1 MMTSC
6 VKAVVLAAAILGY
19 ASLFQKRKLPLCF
32 FPIAFVSGVSL
43 TLYGFGFFSALKV
56 GCYAILLCGV
66 LMLLVNHKHF
76 QIRALK
82 RIIADPVIL
91 FCIVS
96 CIWLFAITRGAAL
109 SHWDDGS
116 HWYRI
121 CKSMYVEGAF
131 PTTPDILYYNYVPGC
146 QLWVYFVLQ
155 FVDFSMQGCMFA
167 QGLINIACVAVLFA
181 GLRGARS
188 LTEKAFLIAIAAA
201 GAVGLCSMDIGTYAL
216 LVDLQLG
223 MTAMALLILLL
234 DQGERTDALVLA
246 GILCSFLLLIKNSA
260 VFFALTIFLWALVRY
275 RWKGKKLLGCA
286 FGLVGIPLVLRCAY
300 AVRAGIVYA
309 SGAASPQSISLE
321 RFGEMLALK
330 DAESLAV
337 FTKRFLFKLFIGDT
351 GLSMAVYVCIGLL
364 ALLIVCLHLEGRKE
378 EMARVRLNLFFGL
391 GMLAAYAVM
400 LYGTYLLTMSVGEM
414 TSVNSFYRYFGS
426 MVIVFA
432 GMTVYTAMVCGALP
446 GREPM
451 TRLCVLSMILFAVLA
466 MPGAYSKRFIWGHG
480 RVDPPDNY
488 SRTLWRTMSYVLPE
502 NRRYTDAHYVVL
514 WNPAEFSDGILYNQ
528 QIEYAIGAWLRSACV
543 DAVPVNEFE
552 HGLSQAR
559 RDALASCDYLVF
571 LSDLSQERE
580 LLAPYFDT
588 EDFTTGIKEN

>member
-1 MMTSC
+1 MTSC
-6 VKAVVLAAAILGY
+6 VKAAVLAAAILGY
-19 ASLFQKRKLPLCF
+19 ASLFRKRKLPLCF

-43 TLYGFGFFSALKV
+43 ALYGFGFFGALKA

-66 LMLLVNHKHF
+66 LLLLANHKHF
-76 QIRALK
+76 HLREL
-82 RIIADPVIL
+82 REFLTDPVIL
-91 FCIVS
+91 FCVAS
-96 CIWLFAITRGAAL
+96 GIWLFAITRGAAL

-121 CKSMYVEGAF
+121 CKAMYVEGTF

-167 QGLINIACVAVLFA
+167 QGLINIACAAALFA
-181 GLRGARS
+181 GLHGAKW
-188 LTEKAFLIAIAAA
+188 EKGFLIAIAAA

-223 MTAMALLILLL
+223 LTAMALLILLL

-246 GILCSFLLLIKNSA
+246 GMLCSFLLLIKNSA
-260 VFFALTIFLWALVRY
+260 VFFALLIFLWALVRY
-275 RWKGKKLLGCA
+275 RWKGKKLLGHA
-286 FGLVGIPLVLRCAY
+286 AGLLGVPLALRCAY
-300 AVRAGIVYA
+300 AVRAAVVYA
-309 SGAASPQSISLE
+309 SGAPSPQSISLA
-321 RFGEMLALK
+321 RFSEMLALK
-330 DAESLAV
+330 DPESLAV

-364 ALLIVCLHLEGRKE
+364 ALLLICLRLEKRAEAAG
-378 EMARVRLNLFFGL
+378 RVRLNLLFGL

-400 LYGTYLLTMSVGEM
+400 LYGTYLLSMSVGEM

-432 GMTVYTAMVCGALP
+432 GMTVYTAMTSGVLLGKEAT
-446 GREPM
+446 
-451 TRLCVLSMILFAVLA
+451 TRLCVLGMILFAVLA

-488 SRTLWRTMSYVLPE
+488 SRTLWRTMSYSLPE
-502 NRRYTDAHYVVL
+502 NRRYSGLHYVVF
-514 WNPAEFSDGILYNQ
+514 WNPEDFGDGIVYNEQ
-528 QIEYAIGAWLRSACV
+528 VEYAIGAWLRAARV
-543 DAVPVNEFE
+543 DAVPVHELE
-552 HGLSQAR
+552 RGLSEERWAELT
-559 RDALASCDYLVF
+559 ACDQLVF

-580 LLAPYFDT
+580 LLAPYFDA
-588 EDFTTGIKEN
+588 EDLTIGIKTN